1 MTKITSF
8 DLAPFYRNS
17 VGVDRLFDRIVSQFE
32 QTTSSSNN
40 YPPYNIVKTGDN
52 TFEIQVAVAGF
63 GQGDIEVNFHEGQL
77 TITGEKTAESDANI
91 VYQHQGISA
100 RKFVR
105 SFSLADYVEVLDAVA
120 KDGILVIRLERVVP
134 EAMKPKSIAITYT
147 N

>member
-1 MTKITSF
+1 
-8 DLAPFYRNS
+8 
-17 VGVDRLFDRIVSQFE
+17 
-32 QTTSSSNN
+32 
-40 YPPYNIVKTGDN
+40 
-52 TFEIQVAVAGF
+52 
-63 GQGDIEVNFHEGQL
+63 
-77 TITGEKTAESDANI
+77 

-120 KDGILVIRLERVVP
+120 RDGILVIRLERVVP